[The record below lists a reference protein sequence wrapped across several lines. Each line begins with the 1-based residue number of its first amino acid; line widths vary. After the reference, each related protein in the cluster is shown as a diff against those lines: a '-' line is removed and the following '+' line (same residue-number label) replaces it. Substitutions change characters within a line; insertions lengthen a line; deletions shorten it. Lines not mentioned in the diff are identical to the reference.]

1 MIGNVPDSDRTFWST
16 IAAETPYGYGA
27 LLASA
32 FKDLNPLASEAEQI
46 AAVELQRGGARRAL
60 AS

>member
-1 MIGNVPDSDRTFWST
+1 MSS
-16 IAAETPYGYGA
+16 IARELTKLGTPKLIVDYGA

-46 AAVELQRGGARRAL
+46 AAVELQRGDARRSL